1 VTPLTSLRRWH
12 SFERCRII
20 FTEVR
25 CEGEHMADQSSD
37 VIIVGGGVMGC
48 GAAWRLARAGH
59 RVRLLEQFAIGH
71 ELGSSHGP
79 SRMIRLAYDA
89 PEYVEMGQAAFAMWD
104 ELQAASGAAL
114 LLRTG
119 GINAGL
125 PHANE
130 LAGVARTYDALGV
143 PYERLDPDELRRRF
157 PQLTFPEGTIGL
169 YQPDYGIL
177 AASRCV
183 AALAAQARAEGAVL
197 HEHVPA
203 REIVPDGSGVTA
215 HTARGVY
222 RADRAILTAGSW
234 AGPLLSELGID
245 LPLTVLQEQLAYF
258 RVRDPENHLPG
269 RLPLVMHRFPATT
282 VLGSVFPIYDHEG
295 IKVMLDRLGPAV
307 APDNPDRAIDPALLD
322 TLRDYAASLLP
333 GTTGEILETTSCR
346 YTMTPDEDFVIDRHP
361 EFPQIVI
368 GSPCS
373 SHGFKFGPVVGQ
385 MLADLAIDGETAYP
399 TAPFRLDRLALTT
412 AWSPVEAASHAS

>member
-1 VTPLTSLRRWH
+1 
-12 SFERCRII
+12 
-20 FTEVR
+20 
-25 CEGEHMADQSSD
+25 MADQSSD

-89 PEYVEMGQAAFAMWD
+89 PEYVQMGQAAFAMWD

-143 PYERLDPDELRRRF
+143 PYERLDPDDLRRRF
-157 PQLTFPEGTIGL
+157 PQLTFPEGTIAL
-169 YQPDYGIL
+169 YQEDYGIL

-183 AALAAQARAEGAVL
+183 AALAAQATAAGAVL
-197 HEHVPA
+197 LENESVL
-203 REIVPDGSGVTA
+203 EVVPDGEGVAVRTGSETFHA
-215 HTARGVY
+215 N
-222 RADRAILTAGSW
+222 RAILTAGSW
-234 AGPLLSELGID
+234 LHPLLSPLGID
-245 LPLTVLQEQLAYF
+245 LPLTVLQEQLAFF
-258 RVRDPENHLPG
+258 RVRDPENHGPD
-269 RLPLVMHRFPATT
+269 RLPLVMHRFPGTT
-282 VLGSVFPIYDHEG
+282 SLGSVFPIYDHEG
-295 IKVMLDRLGPAV
+295 IKVMLDRIGPAV
-307 APDNPDRAIDPALLD
+307 APDNPDRGVNSALLD
-322 TLRDYAASLLP
+322 TLRDYTAALLP
-333 GTTGEILETTSCR
+333 GTTGEILETTRCR

-385 MLADLAIDGETAYP
+385 MLADLTIDGETAYP
-399 TAPFRLDRLALTT
+399 TAPFRLDRPALTT
-412 AWSPVEAASHAS
+412 AWSPVAAASHAS